1 MLDEKKMRLLETRI
15 EGWRIRVKD
24 TDQRKTY
31 DEVFDQRTLLTIFK
45 MINDGLFTKID
56 YPVSTGKE
64 GNVFHGMREE
74 KAVALKIYR
83 VSNATFNTISSYL
96 RGDSRYRGLRGD
108 HRRMICAWATKEFKN
123 LDRLAAAGTRVPQP
137 LAVSDNILVM
147 GYLGDDTTPAPM
159 LKNLKIEDPN
169 ACLDDVVENMKCI
182 QKAGMVHGDL
192 SEYNI
197 LLWDGRTYII
207 DVGQAVTL
215 DHPQAEEWFTR
226 DIDNMARYFRHQG
239 LKLTPK
245 QLRDRVRGE

>member
-1 MLDEKKMRLLETRI
+1 MRGE
-15 EGWRIRVKD
+15 
-24 TDQRKTY
+24 
-31 DEVFDQRTLLTIFK
+31 
-45 MINDGLFTKID
+45 M
-56 YPVSTGKE
+56 
-64 GNVFHGMREE
+64 
-74 KAVALKIYR
+74 AVALKIYR

-159 LKNLKIEDPN
+159 LKNLKIEDPD